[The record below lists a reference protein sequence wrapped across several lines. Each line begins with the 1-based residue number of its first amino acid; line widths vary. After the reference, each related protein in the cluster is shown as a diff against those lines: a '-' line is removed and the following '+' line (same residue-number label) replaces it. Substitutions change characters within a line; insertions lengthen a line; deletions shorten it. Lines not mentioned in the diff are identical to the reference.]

1 MPDGMDE
8 QLTRQDASAAATG
21 AMGQAALPSDPIHAC
36 LGIDRAALLA
46 LTADLHGHKAWI
58 YWVDLSASLATG
70 YGAFALLPLRQPLS
84 LTTGILYAV
93 AVLATYRAMV
103 FTHEIAHMPPRRLPR
118 FQHFWNLA
126 CGIPL
131 LIPSYFY
138 DDHMAHHAKRTYGTS
153 DDGEY
158 LPYARLPASRLALL
172 FAASPLA
179 LPAMLL
185 RFLLLTP
192 TMLFWPSARRLVLTR
207 ASSLVIDPDHRR
219 PSPAGGWKWS
229 WTMQEAGCFA
239 WCLAVVLAVA
249 FGKIAPARLAA
260 AAALLSGV
268 FAVNALRTVLAH
280 RYAGLR
286 TVMAF
291 QDQVLDS
298 NDFPHPMAM
307 LWAPV
312 GLRFHAVHHLLPS
325 LPYHALPIL
334 HRRLMA
340 ALPADSP
347 YRDCQHASLFAGIRS
362 FMRLRRSMAL
372 SADAATR
379 MPSAA

>member
-1 MPDGMDE
+1 MPGGMDE
-8 QLTRQDASAAATG
+8 QLTRQADSVPATG
-21 AMGQAALPSDPIHAC
+21 TVRQAPAPADPIQAC
-36 LGIDRAALLA
+36 LGIDRAALRA
-46 LTADLHGHKAWI
+46 LTADLHRHKAWM
-58 YWVDLSASLATG
+58 YWLDLSASLAAG
-70 YGAFALLPLRQPLS
+70 YGACALLPLHWPPS
-84 LTTGILYAV
+84 PVAAVLYAV

-103 FTHEIAHMPPRRLPR
+103 FTHEIAHMPPRRLLAFR
-118 FQHFWNLA
+118 LFWNLA

-138 DDHMAHHAKRTYGTS
+138 DEHSVHHAKRTYGTR

-158 LPYARLPASRLALL
+158 MPYARLPASRLALL

-192 TMLFWPSARRLVLTR
+192 MMLLWPSARHFVLTR

-219 PSPAGGWKWS
+219 PAPTAAWRWS
-229 WTMQEAGCFA
+229 WTMQEAGCFV
-239 WCLAVVLAVA
+239 WCLSIVLAA
-249 FGKIAPARLAA
+249 ATGLIAPARLAA
-260 AAALLSGV
+260 AAAVLSGV
-268 FAVNALRTVLAH
+268 FAVNALRTMLAH
-280 RYAGLR
+280 RYAGQR

-298 NDFPHPMAM
+298 NDFPYRMAVI
-307 LWAPV
+307 WAPV

-325 LPYHALPIL
+325 LPYHALPTL

-340 ALPADSP
+340 ILPTESP

-362 FMRLRRSMAL
+362 VVRLRRCL
-372 SADAATR
+372 AAYGQAAPT
-379 MPSAA
+379 PSAG